1 MRTLQTER
9 LALVPVNASNSETL
23 WHLLQA
29 PNLRDFQELP
39 SVGLTQFKRLVAERP
54 RRFHPHAAGR
64 FEWLVYVRGD
74 VAPIGWVSMRLSD
87 RDPIGGEVGYSV
99 LERARGQGYA
109 TEAARALIAEGFTR
123 ADLKRVRAYCLPEN
137 AASRAVL
144 SKLGFA
150 EDGILRHGATIAGR
164 AVDIM
169 AFVFERQA
177 VGAAARPARG

>member
-9 LALVPVNASNSETL
+9 LAMVPVNASNSETL

-39 SVGLTQFKRLVAERP
+39 SVGLAQFKRLVAERP
-54 RRFHPHAAGR
+54 HRLHAHAAGR
-64 FEWLVYVRGD
+64 FEWLIFVRGSD
-74 VAPIGWVSMRLSD
+74 VPIGWVSLRLSD

-99 LERARGQGYA
+99 LESGRGKGYA
-109 TEAARALIAEGFTR
+109 TEAASALIAEGFTR

-144 SKLGFA
+144 AKLGFS

-164 AVDIM
+164 PVDIL

-177 VGAAARPARG
+177 VGATARPARG